1 MGFKNRFGNFLIF
14 WGLISLFI
22 FFASLYTPDKDYN
35 YFAFLLGIVLLWIG
49 IPLRRAK
56 RPAPPKPAAPPPPGA
71 PPPPAPPRPPRPP
84 SPPPPPP
91 KGAPRPGQAGCA
103 RRQKTG
109 PAHHP
114 PERPA
119 AQDGC
124 APAPTTAA
132 RRAASAAQ
140 EGAGR
145 AVCAKAEG
153 KEKNSPI

>member
-49 IPLRRAK
+49 IPLRRAQ
-56 RPAPPKPAAPPPPGA
+56 RPPPPPAKQAAPPPKKRG
-71 PPPPAPPRPPRPP
+71 
-84 SPPPPPP
+84 PPPPPP
-91 KGAPRPGQAGCA
+91 KG
-103 RRQKTG
+103 
-109 PAHHP
+109 
-114 PERPA
+114 PA
-119 AQDGC
+119 AQAGC

-140 EGAGR
+140 EG
-145 AVCAKAEG
+145 
-153 KEKNSPI
+153 

>member
-56 RPAPPKPAAPPPPGA
+56 RPAPPKPA
-71 PPPPAPPRPPRPP
+71 PPPPAPHRPA
-84 SPPPPPP
+84 PPPPPP
-91 KGAPRPGQAGCA
+91 PPTTGAPRPGQAGCA

-145 AVCAKAEG
+145 AVCAKAEE
-153 KEKNSPI
+153 KVKNSPI